1 VSLEDRWEQSGGSL
15 YANAKIEKREEDRER
30 DRWLSRQKMIA
41 RQGTIAA
48 HIVEMGRRQQ
58 AADVARDVARTC
70 EELVGGSDAHER
82 LSYAVRRFFPEFA
95 DLRAKLAAAWK
106 DRELLSQ
113 AYNDAIRRHCEVDD
127 ELTQAAVELVDRT
140 LIESG
145 PEALLSRLAAIQA
158 TET

>member
-1 VSLEDRWEQSGGSL
+1 V
-15 YANAKIEKREEDRER
+15 
-30 DRWLSRQKMIA
+30 
-41 RQGTIAA
+41 
-48 HIVEMGRRQQ
+48 
-58 AADVARDVARTC
+58 
-70 EELVGGSDAHER
+70 
-82 LSYAVRRFFPEFA
+82 
-95 DLRAKLAAAWK
+95 
-106 DRELLSQ
+106 SQ